1 MSTTDPNVAAALL
14 EAATIVPKLEQQ
26 FGMNVGENGKR
37 AVAGVLYQQKH
48 GGTFCAEDL
57 NVLIGTAALAHTLA
71 HKISNTVANALANHS
86 STGLCMLFFFLF
98 VFSLKLKQNRH
109 LLF

>member
-48 GGTFCAEDL
+48 GGTFPEDWCATPPRSRHRQTHPYDRTGGGIQ
-57 NVLIGTAALAHTLA
+57 VHGAHP
-71 HKISNTVANALANHS
+71 
-86 STGLCMLFFFLF
+86 
-98 VFSLKLKQNRH
+98 
-109 LLF
+109 